1 MDHAP
6 ARRWTVAVA
15 VLSALPAAAAHAW
28 SLGASLAVAD
38 VQPHCD
44 RVDVGNCG
52 SELGVRL
59 YAGHDWTEHV
69 RFELS
74 WLEHGRRSD
83 FVDAIADNR
92 KFEVDIDGPAIS
104 VLPMVEVTESITLF
118 GVAGLFRW
126 DLSGFAEEFDA
137 ASGTWVRT
145 AELDERGT
153 DPYLGIGARFAFGN
167 GALRLEWEQYEVD
180 DEEMPAASIGYEYM
194 FR

>member
-1 MDHAP
+1 MNP
-6 ARRWTVAVA
+6 VPTARWSVAVV
-15 VLSALPAAAAHAW
+15 VLSALPMAAAYAW
-28 SLGASLAVAD
+28 SLGANLAVAD

-44 RVDVGNCG
+44 RIDVRDCR

-74 WLEHGRRSD
+74 WLEHGTRSD
-83 FVDAIADNR
+83 FVDAIVDNR
-92 KFEVDIDGPAIS
+92 NFEVDIDGPAIS
-104 VLPMVEVTESITLF
+104 VLPMVRVTESVTLF

-145 AELDERGT
+145 AGLDESGT

-167 GALRLEWEQYEVD
+167 GAFRLEWERYAVD
-180 DEEMPAASIGYEYM
+180 DEEMPVASIGYEYM
-194 FR
+194 F